1 MGRPN
6 PKKDKAV
13 RKAYHAAHKA
23 ERNAYTR
30 AYRLRT
36 LYGISQ
42 EQYDE
47 MVARQHGLCALCG
60 HAPTKNALAVDH
72 DHDTGAVRGLLCLQ
86 CNTALG
92 KLGDNADAIRRVLD
106 YMERE

>member
-1 MGRPN
+1 MR
-6 PKKDKAV
+6 
-13 RKAYHAAHKA
+13 RAYHAKHKA
-23 ERNAYTR
+23 ERNAYNK

-47 MVARQHGLCALCG
+47 MVIRQRGLCAICG

-92 KLGDNADAIRRVLD
+92 KLGDNEESMLKVLA
-106 YMERE
+106 YLRGEG